1 MPQKLNLP
9 LRPLQK
15 ILLLKRSQAKYL
27 QVGRH
32 FGLLAI
38 ISLFGLLDVNAN
50 VSHSPLKIQ
59 IRFHPANDFVR
70 LSEFFT
76 GHESTGNYTILRS
89 QKERSGLY
97 FYVPLEE
104 SKIQVEKIHSFK
116 LSLIDSRNPIARNFE
131 FQMPRKGKRQKRI
144 LLGITGD
151 DWVEKDDRLI
161 AWEIKILGE
170 DEKYLQVAMSSLWQH
185 SK

>member
-1 MPQKLNLP
+1 MFSN
-9 LRPLQK
+9 
-15 ILLLKRSQAKYL
+15 
-27 QVGRH
+27 
-32 FGLLAI
+32 
-38 ISLFGLLDVNAN
+38 
-50 VSHSPLKIQ
+50 
-59 IRFHPANDFVR
+59 
-70 LSEFFT
+70 
-76 GHESTGNYTILRS
+76 
-89 QKERSGLY
+89 
-97 FYVPLEE
+97 
-104 SKIQVEKIHSFK
+104 SFK

-170 DEKYLQVAMSSLWQH
+170 DEKDLQVVMSSLWQH

>member
-9 LRPLQK
+9 LRLPQK
-15 ILLLKRSQAKYL
+15 ILLLKSSQAKYL

-32 FGLLAI
+32 FGLLAL
-38 ISLFGLLDVNAN
+38 ISLLGLLDINAN
-50 VSHSPLKIQ
+50 VSQSPLKIQ
-59 IRFHPANDFVR
+59 IRFHPENDFVR

-76 GHESTGNYTILRS
+76 GRENTGNFTILRS
-89 QKERSGLY
+89 QKRRSGLY

-104 SKIQVEKIHSFK
+104 SKIKVEKIHSFK
-116 LSLIDSRNPIARNFE
+116 LSIIDSRNLTSRNFK
-131 FQMPRKGKRQKRI
+131 FQMSRKGKRQKRI

-151 DWVEKDDRLI
+151 DWDEKDDRLI

-170 DEKYLQVAMSSLWQH
+170 NDKDFQVAMSSLWQH